1 MTSTELLRFQEGAL
15 KLRLD
20 FLKLLLGL
28 IASDGGESSSHR
40 GFLCALGF
48 VDYGLKF
55 VEHRPL
61 FIGILVPSCRGRGD
75 LAFLTTNQIQ
85 TWL

>member
-28 IASDGGESSSHR
+28 IASDGGESSSHG

-48 VDYGLKF
+48 VDYRLKF
-55 VEHRPL
+55 VEHSPL

-75 LAFLTTNQIQ
+75 LAFLSTNQIQ